1 MLSLDGAL
9 PSITSTT
16 TPISKLKT
24 LDSLNTQTNTMA
36 AQGIWYQGM
45 VNGKQ
50 VWHFYVPET
59 DPSAPTT
66 AIAAAAKEQ
75 PKIVRKSAQEFP
87 SPISSNAVTIYGN
100 TAVVLHNPEQA
111 QMLVPAPG
119 YNNNCTYNYNNTY
132 NYVGTAEQVAVTVAE
147 EMAKIAKARAEAEAE
162 AAKTKAE
169 AEAKAQAEAKAKA
182 EADAKEESTAI
193 YLSEDDVKLDAML
206 HEQAQALRQ
215 LYYLHTVDYGAGDPY
230 GRRYIRN

>member
-1 MLSLDGAL
+1 
-9 PSITSTT
+9 
-16 TPISKLKT
+16 
-24 LDSLNTQTNTMA
+24 
-36 AQGIWYQGM
+36 
-45 VNGKQ
+45 
-50 VWHFYVPET
+50 
-59 DPSAPTT
+59 
-66 AIAAAAKEQ
+66 
-75 PKIVRKSAQEFP
+75 
-87 SPISSNAVTIYGN
+87 
-100 TAVVLHNPEQA
+100 
-111 QMLVPAPG
+111 MLVPAPG

-132 NYVGTAEQVAVTVAE
+132 NYVGAAEQVAVAVAE
-147 EMAKIAKARAEAEAE
+147 EMAKVRAEAE

-182 EADAKEESTAI
+182 KAEADTKEESAAI

>member
-1 MLSLDGAL
+1 
-9 PSITSTT
+9 
-16 TPISKLKT
+16 
-24 LDSLNTQTNTMA
+24 MA

-50 VWHFYVPET
+50 VWHFYIPET

-66 AIAAAAKEQ
+66 AVAAAAKEQ
-75 PKIVRKSAQEFP
+75 PKIVWKSVQEFP

-100 TAVVLHNPEQA
+100 TAVLHDPEQA

-132 NYVGTAEQVAVTVAE
+132 NYVGAAEQVAVAVAE
-147 EMAKIAKARAEAEAE
+147 ETAKTAKAKAEAEAE

-182 EADAKEESTAI
+182 EADAKEESGAI

-215 LYYLHTVDYGAGDPY
+215 LHYLHTVDYGAGDPY